1 MTLPALLA
9 QLVNGLSGASTL
21 FLLAVGLSLIFGVTR
36 IVNFAH
42 GALYMLGSYVAYS
55 LTTRLGGQV
64 GFWGSMLLSA
74 VAVGS
79 IGALIEIVL
88 LRRIYQARELFQLLA
103 TFALT
108 LIARDGVLALWGAE
122 DLVGPRAPGLRGA
135 VQLFGRAIPQYD
147 LAMIAI
153 GPLVLIGLSLLLT
166 RTRWGVLIR
175 AATQD
180 REMVGALGVNQAV
193 LFSSVFALGAA
204 LAGLGGALQLPREPA
219 NTGIDITA
227 IGDAFVV
234 VVVGGMG
241 SIPGAYLA
249 ALLISVIKALCIAI
263 GTVTIPFTTIT
274 VAFPKFTLVAEFAVM
289 AVVLVVRPWGLL
301 GRPQDLSRPGAAIEA
316 PMRAGGPR
324 YAGVAAALL
333 AGLLVL
339 PFIVGDDAYTLVL
352 AIDVFVGILFAVSLH
367 FLMGP
372 AGMVSFGHA
381 AYFGLG
387 AYGAG
392 LLFKSLGVPMELA
405 LVLSPI
411 VAAVGAV
418 VFGWFCIR
426 LTGVYFAMLT
436 LAFGQIVWSVMY
448 QWDEVTGGSN
458 GVIGL
463 RPAAWL
469 SSRTAY
475 YLLTL
480 VLCAA
485 GVFVLRRILFSPLGY
500 AMRAVRDSTLRSDAI
515 GIDAR
520 RVQWAAFIIAGTA
533 CGLAGG
539 LYAFSKGSLSP
550 DTISVTRSI
559 DGLVMVLLG
568 GVETLSGP
576 IVGAVS
582 LLVLQDTVA
591 RSIEWWRAALGG
603 LILLLVLVFPLGIA
617 GTIRKWFTPR
627 FAPRS
632 APGSAP

>member
-1 MTLPALLA
+1 MTLAGLFA

-42 GALYMLGSYVAYS
+42 GALYMIGSYVAWS
-55 LTTRLGGQV
+55 LTARLAGPF
-64 GFWGSMLLSA
+64 GFWASMLLTA
-74 VAVGS
+74 VAVG
-79 IGALIEIVL
+79 IVGALIEIVL
-88 LRRIYQARELFQLLA
+88 LRRIYHAPELFQLLA

-108 LIARDGVLALWGAE
+108 LIARDAVLVIWGSE

-135 VQLFGRAIPQYD
+135 VEIFGRFIPQYD
-147 LAMIAI
+147 LVLIVI
-153 GPLVLIGLSLLLT
+153 GPLVLLGLWLLLT

-180 REMVGALGVNQAV
+180 RDMVGALGVNEAV
-193 LFSSVFALGAA
+193 LFSAVFALGAA

-249 ALLISVIKALCIAI
+249 ALLISEIKALCIAL
-263 GTVTIPFTTIT
+263 GTVTIPFTSVT

-301 GRPQDLSRPGAAIEA
+301 GRPQELARSSVAIEA
-316 PMRAGGPR
+316 PLRAAGPR
-324 YAGVAAALL
+324 YAATAAALL
-333 AGLLVL
+333 TALVVL
-339 PFIVGDDAYTLVL
+339 PFLAGERSYALVL
-352 AIDVFVGILFAVSLH
+352 AIDVFIAVLFAVSLH

-405 LVLSPI
+405 LVLSPV
-411 VAAVGAV
+411 VAGFGAI

-436 LAFGQIVWSVMY
+436 LAFGQIVWSVMF
-448 QWDEVTGGSN
+448 QWDDVTGGSN
-458 GVIGL
+458 GIIGVW
-463 RPAAWL
+463 PAAWL
-469 SSRTAY
+469 SSKTAFY
-475 YLLTL
+475 FLTL
-480 VLCAA
+480 ILCAA
-485 GVFVLRRILFSPLGY
+485 GIFGLRKILFSPFGY

-515 GIDAR
+515 GINAR
-520 RVQWAAFIIAGTA
+520 RVQWAAFAIAGTA

-539 LYAFSKGSLSP
+539 LYAFSKGSISP
-550 DTISVTRSI
+550 ETISVGRSI

-568 GVETLSGP
+568 GVETWTGP

-582 LLVLQDTVA
+582 LFFLQDTVA
-591 RSIEWWRAALGG
+591 RSIEWWRAVLGV
-603 LILLLVLVFPLGIA
+603 LILALVLVFPHGIA
-617 GTIRKWFTPR
+617 GTLRRR
-627 FAPRS
+627 FAAS
-632 APGSAP
+632 